1 MEGSVS
7 SILEDIND
15 RQEGLV
21 PDFSEH
27 TALIAGLGGIGNWI
41 ALDLALLGV
50 GTIILY
56 DDDIIEASNLNR
68 TLFKLNQIGKPK
80 VVAVKE
86 LISER
91 RKDTIVITFNE
102 KFTIDNLS
110 KFEGLDYFFDCTDT
124 SKLKDSIRDYKLND
138 KNAKIPKYIKL
149 GYDGFEGTVS
159 MNDFDSGRWG
169 TDSSY
174 QIIPSFFGTPQVLS
188 ALAVI
193 EMLLVKKSSI
203 TTLNLNVKTI
213 LDELSER

>member
-15 RQEGLV
+15 RQEGLI
-21 PDFSEH
+21 PDFTEH

-41 ALDLALLGV
+41 AIDLALLGV

-56 DDDIIEASNLNR
+56 DDDAIEVSNLNR
-68 TLFKLNQIGKPK
+68 TLFKLNQIGKLK
-80 VVAVKE
+80 VIAVKE

-91 RKDTIVITFNE
+91 RKDTIVITFQE
-102 KFTIDNLS
+102 KFSVDYLS
-110 KFEGLDYFFDCTDT
+110 KFEGLDYLFDCTDT
-124 SKLKDSIRDYKLND
+124 SRLKDSIRDYKMNV
-138 KNAKIPKYIKL
+138 KNTKIPKFVKV
-149 GYDGFEGTVS
+149 GYDSFEGTIS
-159 MNDFDSGRWG
+159 LNDFESGKWG
-169 TDSSY
+169 EDNSY
-174 QIIPSFFGTPQVLS
+174 TITPSFFGTPQVLS